1 MALISTE
8 TRLDAYGTWL
18 GFKRLLPLSMFV
30 VAFGLAFGLAAAQAG
45 LSKFETLLMSG
56 LVFAGASQFA
66 ALELWQQ
73 DIPLLTIM
81 ITTFAINAR
90 HLLMG
95 ASLYPWLCQLPPG
108 KRYGILTVISDANW
122 AMAVQDYQRGERNL
136 GILFGG
142 GLALWVTW
150 MLGTWLG
157 LILTQGIPDPQ
168 ALGLDM
174 VLGCF
179 LLTMAVGGKKNAR
192 LFTIWAVA
200 AMVTLLALWLLP
212 PNSHVVAG
220 ALAGGLV
227 GALWL
232 EPVADHGK
240 TADKDQMEVDS

>member
-1 MALISTE
+1 MISAE
-8 TRLDAYGTWL
+8 TRLDLNGTWQ

-30 VAFGLAFGLAAAQAG
+30 VAFGIAFGLAAAQTG
-45 LSKFETLLMSG
+45 LSKTEALLMSAF
-56 LVFAGASQFA
+56 VFAGASQFA
-66 ALELWQQ
+66 ALELWQVE
-73 DIPLLTIM
+73 IPLLAII

-95 ASLYPWLCQLPPG
+95 ASLYPWLREIPPG

-122 AMAVQDYQRGERNL
+122 AIAAQDYQQGERNL

-142 GLALWVTW
+142 GLALWLTW
-150 MLGTWLG
+150 VAGTWLG
-157 LILTQGIPDPQ
+157 LVLTQGIPDPE

-179 LLTMAVGGKKNAR
+179 LLTMALGGKTNLR
-192 LFTIWAVA
+192 NLVIWSVA
-200 AMVTLLALWLLP
+200 GGVSILALYLLP

-227 GALWL
+227 GAFWL
-232 EPVADHGK
+232 EEAP
-240 TADKDQMEVDS
+240 

>member
-1 MALISTE
+1 MISAKVE
-8 TRLDAYGTWL
+8 LDAQGTWL

-30 VAFGLAFGLAAAQAG
+30 IAFGIAFGLAAAQTG
-45 LSKFETLLMSG
+45 LSKTEAMLMSA

-66 ALELWQQ
+66 ALELWQLE
-73 DIPLLTIM
+73 IPLLAIM

-95 ASLYPWLCQLPPG
+95 ASLYPWLKEVPAA

-122 AMAVQDYQRGERNL
+122 AIAAQEYQRGERNL
-136 GILFGG
+136 GVLFGG
-142 GLALWVTW
+142 GLALWLTWVTGTW
-150 MLGTWLG
+150 MG
-157 LILTQGIPDPQ
+157 LVLTQGIPDPE

-179 LLTMAVGGKKNAR
+179 LLTMALGGSKNLR
-192 LFTIWAVA
+192 NLVIWSVA
-200 AMVTLLALWLLP
+200 GATSILALYWLP

-227 GALWL
+227 GAYWL
-232 EPVADHGK
+232 EE
-240 TADKDQMEVDS
+240 KDDS

>member
-1 MALISTE
+1 MSLVSTE

-30 VAFGLAFGLAAAQAG
+30 VAFGLAFGLAAVQAG
-45 LSKFETLLMSG
+45 LSKYEALLMSG

-66 ALELWQQ
+66 ALELWKQE
-73 DIPLLTIM
+73 IPLFTILL
-81 ITTFAINAR
+81 TTFAINAR

-95 ASLYPWLCQLPPG
+95 ASLYPWLKEVPSA

-122 AMAVQDYQRGERNL
+122 AMAAQDYQQGERNL

-142 GLALWVTW
+142 GLALWLTW

-157 LILTQGIPDPQ
+157 LVLTQGIPDPQ
-168 ALGLDM
+168 VLGLDM

-179 LLTMAVGGKKNAR
+179 LLTMAVGGKKNPR
-192 LFTIWAVA
+192 MLVIWSVA
-200 AMVTLLALWLLP
+200 GCVSLLALWWLP
-212 PNSHVVAG
+212 ANGHVIAG

-227 GALWL
+227 GAVWL
-232 EPVADHGK
+232 EK
-240 TADKDQMEVDS
+240 QT

>member
-1 MALISTE
+1 MSLVSTE

-30 VAFGLAFGLAAAQAG
+30 VAFGLAFGLAAVQAG
-45 LSKFETLLMSG
+45 LSKYEALLMSA

-66 ALELWQQ
+66 ALELWKQE
-73 DIPLLTIM
+73 IPLFTILL
-81 ITTFAINAR
+81 TTFAINAR

-95 ASLYPWLCQLPPG
+95 ASLYPWLKEVPSA

-122 AMAVQDYQRGERNL
+122 AMAAQDYQQGERNL

-142 GLALWVTW
+142 GLALWLTW

-157 LILTQGIPDPQ
+157 LVLTQGIPDPQ
-168 ALGLDM
+168 VLGLDM

-179 LLTMAVGGKKNAR
+179 LLTMAVGGKKNPR
-192 LFTIWAVA
+192 MLVIWSVA
-200 AMVTLLALWLLP
+200 GCVSLLALWWLP
-212 PNSHVVAG
+212 ANSHVIAG

-227 GALWL
+227 GAVWL
-232 EPVADHGK
+232 EK
-240 TADKDQMEVDS
+240 QT

>member
-1 MALISTE
+1 MLPVSTV
-8 TRLDAYGTWL
+8 TRLDVHGTWL

-30 VAFGLAFGLAAAQAG
+30 VAFGLAFGLAAVQTG
-45 LSKFETLLMSG
+45 LSKFEALLMSG

-66 ALELWQQ
+66 ALELWKQE
-73 DIPLLTIM
+73 IPLFTILL
-81 ITTFAINAR
+81 TTFAINAR

-95 ASLYPWLCQLPPG
+95 ASLYPWLKAVPSA

-122 AMAVQDYQRGERNL
+122 AMAAQDYQQGERNL

-142 GLALWVTW
+142 GLALWLTW

-157 LILTQGIPDPQ
+157 LVLTRGIPDPQ

-179 LLTMAVGGKKNAR
+179 LLTMAVGGKKNGR
-192 LFTIWAVA
+192 MLVIWTVA
-200 AMVTLLALWLLP
+200 GGVSLLALWWLP
-212 PNSHVVAG
+212 ANSHVIAG

-227 GALWL
+227 GAFWL
-232 EPVADHGK
+232 EK
-240 TADKDQMEVDS
+240 KE